1 MKKNKGDK
9 KKKMRIIHVGR
20 HKKTVIALWV
30 VLIMSICFG
39 VYKNFT
45 AVDTHTVHEKEI
57 IKERLLDTNS
67 IENFVTNFAKV
78 YYSWENNKA
87 SLDARTN
94 AINGYLTAELQNLN
108 IDTIRQDIPT
118 SASVK
123 DVDVW
128 SVSCKKDKEYVVTY
142 SVVQQIKEG
151 EAVRDVTS
159 CYKVTV
165 HVDNGKNMVIIKNP
179 TLSSIPTKSGYAP
192 KVVENDNSVDV
203 DTIND
208 ATEFLNTFFKLY
220 PVSTKQELV
229 YYVKDEVLKPV
240 TGDYVFSELV
250 NPVFVKDKKGNIV
263 CYVAVKYLDNQT
275 KATQVSQY
283 RLKLQKNENWMIVG
297 AE

>member
-1 MKKNKGDK
+1 MKKNKSDK

-20 HKKTVIALWV
+20 HKKTVMALWV
-30 VLIMSICFG
+30 VLIMSVCFG

-45 AVDTHTVHEKEI
+45 AVDTHTVHEKKI
-57 IKERLLDTNS
+57 IKEQLLDTNS

-94 AINGYLTAELQNLN
+94 AINGYLTTELQNLN
-108 IDTIRQDIPT
+108 IETIRQDIPT

-123 DVDVW
+123 DVNIW
-128 SVSCKKDKEYVVTY
+128 SVSSKNDKEYVVTY
-142 SVVQQIKEG
+142 SVIQQIKEG
-151 EAVRDVTS
+151 ETVRDVTS

-165 HVDNGKNMVIIKNP
+165 YVDNGKNMVIIKNP

-250 NPVFVKDKKGNIV
+250 NPVFVKGKKENIV
-263 CYVAVKYLDNQT
+263 CYVAVKYLDSQT
-275 KATQVSQY
+275 KVTQVSQY
-283 RLKLQKNENWMIVG
+283 ELELHKGDNWMIVG
-297 AE
+297 VQ

>member
-1 MKKNKGDK
+1 MVKNDK
-9 KKKMRIIHVGR
+9 KKKMRVIHVGK

-30 VLIMSICFG
+30 ILILSVCFG

-45 AVDTHTVHEKEI
+45 TVDTHTVHEKEV
-57 IKERLLDTNS
+57 IKEQLLDTNS
-67 IENFVTNFAKV
+67 VENFVTNFAKV

-94 AINGYLTAELQNLN
+94 AINGYLTTELQSLN
-108 IDTIRQDIPT
+108 TETVRQDVPT
-118 SASVK
+118 SATVE
-123 DVDVW
+123 DVNIW
-128 SVSCKKDKEYVVTY
+128 SVSNDDKEYVVTY
-142 SVVQQIKEG
+142 SVIQQITEG
-151 EAVRDVTS
+151 ETVKDVTS

-165 HVDNGKNMVIIKNP
+165 YMDNGGNMVIIKNP
-179 TLSSIPTKSGYAP
+179 TLSSIPTKSGYEP

-250 NPVFVKDKKGNIV
+250 NPVFVKNKKGNII

-275 KATQVSQY
+275 KTTQVSQY
-283 RLKLQKNENWMIVG
+283 KLKLQKNENWMIVG

>member
-1 MKKNKGDK
+1 MVKNDK
-9 KKKMRIIHVGR
+9 KKKMRVIHVGK

-30 VLIMSICFG
+30 ILILSVCFG

-45 AVDTHTVHEKEI
+45 AVDTHTVHEKEV
-57 IKERLLDTNS
+57 IKEQLLDTNS
-67 IENFVTNFAKV
+67 VENFVTNFAKV

-94 AINGYLTAELQNLN
+94 AINGYLTTELQSLN
-108 IDTIRQDIPT
+108 VETIRQDVPT
-118 SASVK
+118 SAAVK
-123 DVDVW
+123 DVSIW
-128 SVSCKKDKEYVVTY
+128 NVSNDDKEYVVTY
-142 SVVQQIKEG
+142 SVIQQIKEG
-151 EAVRDVTS
+151 EAVKDVTS

-165 HVDNGKNMVIIKNP
+165 YVDNGGNMVIIKNP
-179 TLSSIPTKSGYAP
+179 TLSSIPTKSGYEP

-250 NPVFVKDKKGNIV
+250 NPVFVKNKKGNII

-275 KATQVSQY
+275 KTTQVSQY
-283 RLKLQKNENWMIVG
+283 KLKLQKGDNWMIIG